1 MKAKPIVPGCKC
13 IILPNKGQ
21 LFIGHIVTAITRMPP
36 GTFDRNGHDV
46 SGHWLTDL
54 PPIREIK
61 NWVVREQY
69 LMRID
74 DPDNQAYIEST
85 DKLERNSQERRK
97 NVADS

>member
-54 PPIREIK
+54 PP
-61 NWVVREQY
+61 
-69 LMRID
+69 MHG
-74 DPDNQAYIEST
+74 QAGKKQPGE
-85 DKLERNSQERRK
+85 KKKCR
-97 NVADS
+97 